1 MRQEYQDRGGKTAVM
16 VIDVQN
22 AVVENGWDRDGVIER
37 IGQVIDA
44 ARENDIPV
52 IYVQHE
58 EPGSGE
64 MDRGAEG
71 WHIHPGVAPLEAD
84 PVVHKLYGD
93 AFMVTNLSEVLAG
106 LGVGHL
112 VITGAQS
119 NACVRATT
127 TRALQEGYDVT
138 LVGDAHTTDS
148 YELDG
153 VAVPA
158 ESMIADLNALVRF
171 ASYPEATGTLAG
183 HTDAIATLR
192 EGSLHVSPR

>member
-1 MRQEYQDRGGKTAVM
+1 MRKDYQDRGGKTAVM

-37 IGQVIDA
+37 IGKVIDA
-44 ARENDIPV
+44 ARETEVPV

-58 EPGSGE
+58 EPGSGA

-71 WHIHPGVAPLEAD
+71 WHIHPGVAPLAAD
-84 PVVHKLYGD
+84 PIVQKLYGD
-93 AFMVTNLSEVLAG
+93 SFMATNLSEVLAG

-112 VITGAQS
+112 VITGAQT

-138 LVGDAHTTDS
+138 LVGDGHTTDS
-148 YELDG
+148 YEMDG
-153 VAVPA
+153 VEVSA
-158 ESMIADLNALVRF
+158 ESMITDLNALVRY
-171 ASYPEATGTLAG
+171 ANYPEATGTLAQ
-183 HTDAIATLR
+183 HTDAIAALR